1 MTERFSLEAH
11 LIPVNDIVTIIIA
24 GNVMSI
30 ERETDLAL
38 VTLMSQI
45 LLRIAYVCLWLLKR
59 NRDIY
64 LRKNWYARRDL
75 NPRPTDS

>member
-30 ERETDLAL
+30 ERETGLAL

-45 LLRIAYVCLWLLKR
+45 LLRIAYVCV
-59 NRDIY
+59 
-64 LRKNWYARRDL
+64 
-75 NPRPTDS
+75 

>member
-1 MTERFSLEAH
+1 M
-11 LIPVNDIVTIIIA
+11 IPVNDIVTIIIA

-59 NRDIY
+59 KRDIY
-64 LRKNWYARRDL
+64 LGY
-75 NPRPTDS
+75 PRISILPQIEEFLVMLYGVGFVALF